1 MTHLELKKSFHRQSD
16 ELEDEKELV
25 KLYEYFILLEKNFE
39 KADNDWWDDLTDKQK
54 ADIESSINESED
66 ESNLIPHEQ
75 VMKDSKEWL
84 KHTPF

>member
-1 MTHLELKKSFHRQSD
+1 MTHLELKTSFHRQID
-16 ELEDEKELV
+16 EIEDEKELE
-25 KLYEYFILLEKNFE
+25 KLYEYFILLKKNFE
-39 KADNDWWDDLTDKQK
+39 KPDNDWWDELTEKQK

>member
-1 MTHLELKKSFHRQSD
+1 MTHLELKTSFHRQID
-16 ELEDEKELV
+16 EIEDEKELE
-25 KLYEYFILLEKNFE
+25 KLYEYFILLKQNFE
-39 KADNDWWDDLTDKQK
+39 KPDNDWWDELTEKQK
-54 ADIESSINESED
+54 ADIESYINESED